1 MHDSG
6 MRMRLDIVSDVVCPW
21 CFVGKRRLER
31 ALDRRPHWRERLVIR
46 WRPYQLAPD
55 MPKAGM
61 DPQTYYTRK
70 FPDPERRKAL
80 FAMLVREGGQVGI
93 DFAFEKIA
101 RLPNTLDAHRLIR
114 WAGSAGCQDQ
124 VVEALFRAHFLEG
137 RFIGDRAVLIAIARA
152 AGMDAEL
159 VAELLAG
166 DRDRDLIR
174 RDIDAARTM
183 GVQGVPCFIFA
194 GSFVLQG
201 AQEEGVFLALFDR
214 FEQAFA
220 HSCA

>member
-1 MHDSG
+1 
-6 MRMRLDIVSDVVCPW
+6 MRVRLDIVSDVVCPW

-31 ALDRRPHWRERLVIR
+31 ALDRRPLWRERLVIR
-46 WRPYQLAPD
+46 WRPFQLAPD
-55 MPKAGM
+55 MPEEGL
-61 DPQTYYTRK
+61 DPQEYYARK

-93 DFAFEKIA
+93 DFAFEKIT

-114 WAGSAGCQDQ
+114 WAGSAGCQDR

-137 RFIGDRAVLIAIARA
+137 RFIGDQAVLTAIARE

-166 DRDRDLIR
+166 GRDCDLIR
-174 RDIDAARTM
+174 QDIRAAQAM
-183 GVQGVPCFIFA
+183 GITGVPSFLFA
-194 GSFVLQG
+194 GSFLLQG
-201 AQEEGVFLALFDR
+201 AQEESVFLALFDR
-214 FEQAFA
+214 LDQALA
-220 HSCA
+220 PSA